1 MHNRIILVWFLEYWY
16 IICWWPITKY
26 PKNFPHLVVPNPPQ
40 RGATRSFEK
49 LKTPAANPYR
59 GPLIW
64 PPCVPWFSIIM
75 EVWPLCWNI
84 KRQTYPTRIAGQ
96 GIILLAF
103 LFFFFFFFFNLSTWE
118 TRGPIMLKLGH
129 NNKSANAHFWLDQ
142 FGIKGHVAVTGV
154 KKVIFTKMLFFSL
167 G

>member
-75 EVWPLCWNI
+75 EVWPLCCNI
-84 KRQTYPTRIAGQ
+84 KRYTYPTRIAGQ
-96 GIILLAF
+96 GIILLEF
-103 LFFFFFFFFNLSTWE
+103 LRFC
-118 TRGPIMLKLGH
+118 
-129 NNKSANAHFWLDQ
+129 
-142 FGIKGHVAVTGV
+142 
-154 KKVIFTKMLFFSL
+154 FFSICQHERPEVRL
-167 G
+167 CSLLCSQNLPCIQMYSKWKYK